1 MYHYNSALCGTAASS
16 DDKHQGSNPTVGAI
30 DADQGA
36 EARKRQRADDDMH
49 KVGILCTLRSLRLE

>member
-16 DDKHQGSNPTVGAI
+16 DAKHQGSNPTVGAI

-36 EARKRQRADDDMH
+36 EARKRQRADDDICI
-49 KVGILCTLRSLRLE
+49 KWAYFALYALYA